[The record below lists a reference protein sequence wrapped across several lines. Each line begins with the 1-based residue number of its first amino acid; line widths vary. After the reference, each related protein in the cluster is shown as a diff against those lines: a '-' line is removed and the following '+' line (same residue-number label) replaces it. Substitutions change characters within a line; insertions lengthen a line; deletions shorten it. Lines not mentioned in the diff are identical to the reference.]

1 MTQQRHSEL
10 HLIAIFDSGG
20 DTRTAI
26 DRSNVNADSL
36 DASGIEMPNI
46 KPNSDKFNTRKLD
59 PYLAKTS
66 SEASLIKISRL
77 LAMRLVPRQLCPQ

>member
-36 DASGIEMPNI
+36 DASGIEMRI
-46 KPNSDKFNTRKLD
+46 L
-59 PYLAKTS
+59 
-66 SEASLIKISRL
+66 SLIPINL
-77 LAMRLVPRQLCPQ
+77 TPEN